1 MTHLPTPSITTRLNA
16 LAAAAIVTMV
26 LLSGID
32 SQAIGRGA
40 GPHLAQAAITQPA

>member
-32 SQAIGRGA
+32 NMAIARGA
-40 GPHLAQAAITQPA
+40 GPQLAQATVTQPA

>member
-1 MTHLPTPSITTRLNA
+1 MIHLSTSSITTRLNA

-32 SQAIGRGA
+32 SQAIARAA
-40 GPHLAQAAITQPA
+40 GPHLAQVAVTQPA

>member
-16 LAAAAIVTMV
+16 LAAAAIVTMA

-32 SQAIGRGA
+32 SRAIARGA
-40 GPHLAQAAITQPA
+40 GPQMAQAAITQSA